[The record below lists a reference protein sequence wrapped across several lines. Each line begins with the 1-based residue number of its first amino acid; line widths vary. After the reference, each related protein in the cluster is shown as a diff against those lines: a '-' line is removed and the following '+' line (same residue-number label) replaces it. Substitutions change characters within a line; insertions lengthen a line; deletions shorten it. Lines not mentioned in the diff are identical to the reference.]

1 MKKVGGDG
9 MAKICGSVE
18 GAERFRMKVEKE
30 NRKSIE
36 IWKKINRELKN
47 LQESGAQEAY
57 EQLQQICNS
66 YGKQFQKVLEELAGV
81 LKQMQMYRDFL
92 VAISRNASLG
102 GAMHAPPAR
111 PTDMGQVLLSGKAH
125 EIPRQPLAQQDQ
137 VSFQGGAYDTV
148 QTTEELV
155 LYRVY
160 GGASSRIGR
169 FLTTRMPTDRM
180 VAKMELALDASWKGT
195 RTQYCEVHIPA
206 GTVLNIGRAGGQV
219 TASGN
224 LLPGGAVQ
232 VLLSAEQCQGHAD
245 WYGEGQELRFVQNFL
260 NGTSAETQLE
270 PQTKKTHLSVEGKNG
285 SWIGERGKSDWVPSV
300 PEQQEVMQRY
310 GKNSVLFKDGYP
322 DFEPFAAFETHLE
335 PAEFQVSD
343 RVQFKACSEAMSDF
357 WASVAERYCGAEFD
371 DPLNNAEYRSLLK
384 KTFRGKDDELEE
396 IQEALENAETPY
408 GYTWHHDLQAGRML
422 LIPTVVHMIPH
433 EGGRL
438 IWGGGKEKR

>member
-1 MKKVGGDG
+1 

-111 PTDMGQVLLSGKAH
+111 PADMGQVLLSGKAH

-224 LLPGGAVQ
+224 LLPGGA
-232 VLLSAEQCQGHAD
+232 
-245 WYGEGQELRFVQNFL
+245 
-260 NGTSAETQLE
+260 GTAF
-270 PQTKKTHLSVEGKNG
+270 
-285 SWIGERGKSDWVPSV
+285 RRAVPRPCRLV
-300 PEQQEVMQRY
+300 RRR
-310 GKNSVLFKDGYP
+310 
-322 DFEPFAAFETHLE
+322 A
-335 PAEFQVSD
+335 
-343 RVQFKACSEAMSDF
+343 
-357 WASVAERYCGAEFD
+357 GAEICTEL
-371 DPLNNAEYRSLLK
+371 PEWNKCRNAAGATDKKDTSLRRRK
-384 KTFRGKDDELEE
+384 KWQLDRGTRQVGLGAICAGTTRGYAE
-396 IQEALENAETPY
+396 IWKKFGAIQRWLS
-408 GYTWHHDLQAGRML
+408 GF
-422 LIPTVVHMIPH
+422 
-433 EGGRL
+433 
-438 IWGGGKEKR
+438 